1 MTNQQKEQI
10 TALRSQGYGYATI
23 AKAVGL
29 KKDTVVAFCRKMGM
43 TGTKAADNRRIELDA
58 GFCLQCGALLTQT
71 PGRKRVKF
79 CSDNCRT
86 AWWNAHPEKVNRR
99 AVYHFTCAHCGK
111 PFTAYGNAKRKYCSH
126 ACYIACLL
134 YTSPSPRDS

>member
-29 KKDTVVAFCRKMGM
+29 KKDTVVAFCRKIGL
-43 TGTKAADNRRIELDA
+43 TGTKAADNSRIELDA

-86 AWWNAHPEKVNRR
+86 IWWNAHP
-99 AVYHFTCAHCGK
+99 
-111 PFTAYGNAKRKYCSH
+111 
-126 ACYIACLL
+126 
-134 YTSPSPRDS
+134 